1 MAQYT
6 LVIGNKAYSSWS
18 MRPWL
23 LMKQA
28 GIAFN
33 EVRIPLYQDGHAD
46 KIRAWSPAGRVPVLQ
61 IGEMTVWDS
70 LAICETLAERHP
82 EKNLWPADAAARAHA
97 RAISAEMHSGF
108 AALRSN
114 MGMNVRHT
122 FPGAGRTPE
131 VAKDIA
137 RIEQLW
143 SDCLLRYG
151 GPFLF
156 GAFSVADAMYA
167 PVATR
172 FRTYAVELS
181 GSAQRYATML
191 LDLPAVRDWYAD
203 AATETEVLPQFEQ
216 QAAP

>member
-28 GIAFN
+28 GIAFD
-33 EVRIPLYQDGHAD
+33 EVRIPLYQDGHAE
-46 KIRAWSPAGRVPVLQ
+46 KIRAFSPAGRLPVLRD
-61 IGEMTVWDS
+61 GEVTVWDS
-70 LAICETLAERHP
+70 LAICEYLAERHP
-82 EKNLWPADAAARAHA
+82 EKNLWPRDAAARAHA
-97 RAISAEMHSGF
+97 RAISAEMHAGF

-114 MGMNVRHT
+114 MGMNVRRS
-122 FPGAGRTPE
+122 FPGVGRTPE
-131 VAKDIA
+131 VEKDIA

-143 SDCLLRYG
+143 NDCLQRYG

-172 FRTYAVELS
+172 FRTYAVTLT
-181 GSAQRYATML
+181 GAARGYADML
-191 LDLPAVRDWYAD
+191 LDLPAVREWYAD
-203 AATETEVLPQFEQ
+203 AATETEVLPQFEDRR
-216 QAAP
+216 

>member
-23 LMKQA
+23 LMKEA
-28 GIAFN
+28 GLAFD
-33 EVRIPLYQDGHAD
+33 EVRIPLYQEGHD
-46 KIRAWSPAGRVPVLQ
+46 RKIREYSPAGRVPVLVD
-61 IGEMTVWDS
+61 GAVTVWDS
-70 LAICETLAERHP
+70 LAICEYLAERHA
-82 EKNLWPADAAARAHA
+82 EKNLWPAAAAARAHA
-97 RAISAEMHSGF
+97 RAVSAEMHAGF

-114 MGMNVRHT
+114 MGMNVRRS
-122 FPGAGRTPE
+122 FPGVGMTPG

-143 SDCLLRYG
+143 DDCLQRYG

-156 GAFSVADAMYA
+156 GAFGIADAMYA

-172 FRTYAVELS
+172 FRTYAVGLS
-181 GSAQRYATML
+181 AVAQRYADL
-191 LDLPAVRDWYAD
+191 LLALPAVAEWYA
-203 AATETEVLPQFEQ
+203 AAHAETEVLPQFEDRR
-216 QAAP
+216 

>member
-28 GIAFN
+28 GLAFD
-33 EVRIPLYQDGHAD
+33 EVRIPLCQEGHD
-46 KIRAWSPAGRVPVLQ
+46 RKIREYSPAGRVPVLVD
-61 IGEMTVWDS
+61 GAVTVWDS
-70 LAICETLAERHP
+70 LAICEYLAERHA
-82 EKNLWPADAAARAHA
+82 EKNLWPAAAAARAHA
-97 RAISAEMHSGF
+97 RAVSAEMHAGF

-114 MGMNVRHT
+114 MGMNVRRS
-122 FPGAGRTPE
+122 FPGVGMTPE

-143 SDCLLRYG
+143 DDCLQRYG

-156 GAFSVADAMYA
+156 GAFGIADAMYA

-172 FRTYAVELS
+172 FRTYAVGLS
-181 GSAQRYATML
+181 AVAQRYADMVL
-191 LDLPAVRDWYAD
+191 ALPAVAEWYA
-203 AATETEVLPQFEQ
+203 AAHAETEVLPQFEDRH
-216 QAAP
+216 

>member
-23 LMKQA
+23 LMKEA
-28 GIAFN
+28 GLAFD
-33 EVRIPLYQDGHAD
+33 EVRIPLYQEGHD
-46 KIRAWSPAGRVPVLQ
+46 RKIREYSPAGRVPVLVD
-61 IGEMTVWDS
+61 GAVTVWDS
-70 LAICETLAERHP
+70 LAICEYLAERHA
-82 EKNLWPADAAARAHA
+82 EKNLWPAAAAARAHA
-97 RAISAEMHSGF
+97 RAVSAEMHAGF

-114 MGMNVRHT
+114 MGMNVRRS
-122 FPGAGRTPE
+122 FPGVGMTPE

-143 SDCLLRYG
+143 DDCLQRYG

-156 GAFSVADAMYA
+156 GAFGIADAMYA

-172 FRTYAVELS
+172 FRTYAVGLS
-181 GSAQRYATML
+181 AVAQRYADL
-191 LDLPAVRDWYAD
+191 LLVLPAVAEWYA
-203 AATETEVLPQFEQ
+203 AAHAETEVLPQFEDRH
-216 QAAP
+216 